1 MREVTKVK
9 YSPKSLGRVV
19 SFVEKAT
26 ICKLFSEIRKAG
38 GE

>member
-19 SFVEKAT
+19 SFVE
-26 ICKLFSEIRKAG
+26 IRKAG